1 MSILFSGNEI
11 IDIAVK
17 IEENGQAFYLAAADK
32 AQDENLA
39 AALRKLAEDEVE
51 HKEIFQAMYKADAQ
65 YGLVDGYEEEAD
77 AYIKAMAG
85 SQVFAPGK
93 SAEGFVRDAGDIF
106 QVLNMA
112 LGAEKDS
119 ILYYTEMK
127 DWVQPKDKEVM
138 EKVILEEKKHLKE
151 LSRLLDD
158 IKDGC
163 CA

>member
-11 IDIAVK
+11 IDIAVT

-32 AQDENLA
+32 AQDENLG

-51 HKEIFQAMYKADAQ
+51 HKKIFEAMYKADEQ
-65 YGLVDGYEEEAD
+65 YSLVDGYEKEQD
-77 AYIKAMAG
+77 AYVKAMAG

-93 SAEGFVRDAGDIF
+93 SVKGLVKDAGDIF

-112 LGAEKDS
+112 LSAEKDS

-127 DWVQPKDKEVM
+127 DWVQPKDKEIM

-158 IKDGC
+158 IKGGC